1 MRTQAKVQGRNEE
14 TTKNYPISKSS
25 IITYERTPNW
35 IWSSFYYLILLLMN
49 TKYIITYLI
58 IMSGITL
65 YYLSVYFWFIGQA
78 KADYWYE
85 CMNAYNLQYQLDE
98 LADKKH
104 NAQMMLLMPELTG
117 MQRATLKVTIR
128 NVDKEMNRLEPM
140 FTNWF
145 LLCNKS
151 I

>member
-1 MRTQAKVQGRNEE
+1 
-14 TTKNYPISKSS
+14 
-25 IITYERTPNW
+25 
-35 IWSSFYYLILLLMN
+35 MN
-49 TKYIITYLI
+49 TKYIIAYLV

-117 MQRATLKVTIR
+117 MQRATFKSIIR
-128 NVDKEMNRLEPM
+128 KTDKEMDRLEPL
-140 FTNWF
+140 FTNRIT
-145 LLCNKS
+145 LCTK
-151 I
+151 